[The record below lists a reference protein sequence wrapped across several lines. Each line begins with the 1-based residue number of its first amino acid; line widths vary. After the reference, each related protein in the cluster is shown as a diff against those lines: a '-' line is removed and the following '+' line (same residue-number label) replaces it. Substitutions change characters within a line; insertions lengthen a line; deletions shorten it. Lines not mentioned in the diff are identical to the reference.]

1 MGYEYWQQALHI
13 TDGKRPLTREE
24 MTGLRISEDEIGL
37 GFFRMRSV
45 PREPWSTAVAIW
57 DTGQNIAASVDG
69 WLIASPA
76 SHIWLSACKFPIHE
90 DMYRARIEGKKWP
103 VDGEAE

>member
-1 MGYEYWQQALHI
+1 
-13 TDGKRPLTREE
+13 
-24 MTGLRISEDEIGL
+24 MTALRISEDDVGQ

-69 WLIASPA
+69 WIIAAPA
-76 SHIWLSACKFPIHE
+76 SRLWLSACKFPIHE
-90 DMYRARIEGKKWP
+90 ADYRARIEGKKWP
-103 VDGEAE
+103 VDGETE